1 MGKRGLER
9 RRRRK
14 RREERRKKRGQ
25 VVERSSTITRR
36 CRLCKGRAEGGRRHR
51 QTMDW
56 LATCDVRR
64 AQQPA
69 RARQTP
75 AAKKRLIIAT
85 AITNHPVMMHVAF
98 RPSARMHRRPPLS
111 TSPSTTPRAQ
121 HHHHHHHPPLPL
133 PSTTCSPPATLV
145 RAVLPLTA
153 VASAEIPPFALAS
166 L

>member
-9 RRRRK
+9 RRRRR
-14 RREERRKKRGQ
+14 RREEKRKKKKRGL
-25 VVERSSTITRR
+25 VVERSSMITSR

-69 RARQTP
+69 RARETP

-85 AITNHPVMMHVAF
+85 AITNHPVMMHLAF

-111 TSPSTTPRAQ
+111 TSPSTTPPAQ
-121 HHHHHHHPPLPL
+121 HHHHPPRPLPG
-133 PSTTCSPPATLV
+133 TTCSSPATLV
-145 RAVLPLTA
+145 CAVLPLTA